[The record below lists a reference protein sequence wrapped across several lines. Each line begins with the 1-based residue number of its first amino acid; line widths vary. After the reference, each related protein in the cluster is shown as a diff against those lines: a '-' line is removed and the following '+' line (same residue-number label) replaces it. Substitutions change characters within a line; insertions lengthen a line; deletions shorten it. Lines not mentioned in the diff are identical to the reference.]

1 MSRFVLVSVAVA
13 LCLLATLPVKS
24 ANPLQDGLEK
34 LTAGLR
40 SNKYHYAGFQ
50 AKLRQ
55 HQMNRLRNDAKTF
68 VKRQAAHKMALY
80 IGLYTTIICV
90 MRGRDSKGNKIGQDR
105 AFGFYFILV
114 YKRNDGDFD
123 AHYGGFVKVRE
134 PGYPIAAVINTGYE
148 GEDGSTVIDFGD
160 QHNKWHNLTRTISLG
175 IVSWFPK
182 SPAPLGYNYVFRGSW
197 DGIRSMTAADGSNLF
212 DAIEVLARTTQKH
225 YGLAANTN
233 YPSGVIRGQCGID
246 SPCGR
251 APLPFHP
258 PPSPTPPLPP
268 LPPLPRPPPL
278 T

>member
-1 MSRFVLVSVAVA
+1 MTTVSAERLTVFDRFTHSQPTPHPRLSCRPPFAV
-13 LCLLATLPVKS
+13 PVKS

-148 GEDGSTVIDFGD
+148 GEDG
-160 QHNKWHNLTRTISLG
+160 
-175 IVSWFPK
+175 
-182 SPAPLGYNYVFRGSW
+182 
-197 DGIRSMTAADGSNLF
+197 
-212 DAIEVLARTTQKH
+212 
-225 YGLAANTN
+225 
-233 YPSGVIRGQCGID
+233 
-246 SPCGR
+246 PCGR